1 LKDLI
6 YGDMPAEE
14 QPHFIGSWAWWPDYN
29 DPYNQFYPNFTAAAQ
44 DGGGSNAGDW
54 VNPRFEEIM
63 REAATYTDEARLIAI
78 MKEAQNI
85 LTEQDPPCIYQG
97 QPTYYTILR
106 NDIQGYYNNPLY
118 LNSYPFYRMSRA
130 TT

>member
-1 LKDLI
+1 MVAGLQRSL
-6 YGDMPAEE
+6 
-14 QPHFIGSWAWWPDYN
+14 QPVLPELHRSRE
-29 DPYNQFYPNFTAAAQ
+29 

-63 REAATYTDEARLIAI
+63 VEAATYTDENRLIEL

-106 NDIQGYYNNPLY
+106 SDIQGYYNNPLY
-118 LNSYPFYRMSRA
+118 LNSYPFYKMSRA
-130 TT
+130 VS